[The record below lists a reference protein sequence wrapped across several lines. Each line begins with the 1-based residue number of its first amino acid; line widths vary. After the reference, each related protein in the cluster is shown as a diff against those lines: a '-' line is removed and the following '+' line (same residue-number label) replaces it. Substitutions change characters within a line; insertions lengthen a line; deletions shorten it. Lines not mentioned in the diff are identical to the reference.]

1 MATPIYD
8 DKGQYTEVR
17 DDDGNQFAPKVEN
30 RHYRRFLALLD
41 TQGKT
46 EAEWLAE
53 NPYVP
58 AVKSADELAREAEAD
73 QIKALDGQD
82 IKQLD
87 QASKDGLLETLWK
100 LERRRV

>member
-1 MATPIYD
+1 MATAKYD
-8 DKGQYTEVR
+8 SQGVLNTIR

-30 RHYRRFLALLD
+30 RYYRRFLVLLD

-53 NPYVP
+53 NPYVAP
-58 AVKSADELAREAEAD
+58 TKSADEVAREAEAD

-87 QASKDGLLETLWK
+87 QAAKDVLLETLWK
-100 LERRRV
+100 RERRRV